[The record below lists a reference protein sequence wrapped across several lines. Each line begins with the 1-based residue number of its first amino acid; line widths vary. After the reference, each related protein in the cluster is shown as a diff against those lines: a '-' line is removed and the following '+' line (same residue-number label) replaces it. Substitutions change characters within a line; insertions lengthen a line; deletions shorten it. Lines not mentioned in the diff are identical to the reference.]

1 MQLPSPRS
9 VNSKTPSPR
18 PSNHDR
24 RQSKDEEEN
33 VKRQTLSPTVR
44 SRLVLL
50 VLACVALLLVIS
62 LGQSDVGAA
71 ALSLFQSPA
80 SPVAT
85 PPEQPAAAPAETA
98 SVEPPPPPSAA
109 GRSIPTWVIIVVAVV
124 VIALVVVFLLLR
136 GR

>member
-9 VNSKTPSPR
+9 VNSKIPGPR

-80 SPVAT
+80 SPVET

-98 SVEPPPPPSAA
+98 GVEPPPSAA
-109 GRSIPTWVIIVVAVV
+109 GRSIPTWVIIVVAVA
-124 VIALVVVFLLLR
+124 VIAVVVGFLLLR

>member
-9 VNSKTPSPR
+9 VNSKIPSPR

-62 LGQSDVGAA
+62 LGQSDVGTA

-85 PPEQPAAAPAETA
+85 PPEQPADAPAETA
-98 SVEPPPPPSAA
+98 SVEPPPSAA
-109 GRSIPTWVIIVVAVV
+109 GRSIPTWVFIVVAVV
-124 VIALVVVFLLLR
+124 VIALVVGFLLLR

>member
-1 MQLPSPRS
+1 M
-9 VNSKTPSPR
+9 
-18 PSNHDR
+18 
-24 RQSKDEEEN
+24 
-33 VKRQTLSPTVR
+33 KRQTLSPAIR

-80 SPVAT
+80 SPVTT
-85 PPEQPAAAPAETA
+85 PPEQPAAAPAEAA
-98 SVEPPPPPSAA
+98 SIEPPPSAA

-124 VIALVVVFLLLR
+124 VIALVVGFLLLR

>member
-44 SRLVLL
+44 SRFVLL

-98 SVEPPPPPSAA
+98 SVEPPPSAA

-124 VIALVVVFLLLR
+124 VIALVVGFLLLR

>member
-1 MQLPSPRS
+1 

-62 LGQSDVGAA
+62 LGQSGVGAA

-98 SVEPPPPPSAA
+98 GVEPPPSSAA

-124 VIALVVVFLLLR
+124 VIALVVGFFLLR

>member
-1 MQLPSPRS
+1 M
-9 VNSKTPSPR
+9 
-18 PSNHDR
+18 
-24 RQSKDEEEN
+24 
-33 VKRQTLSPTVR
+33 KRQTLSPAIR

-98 SVEPPPPPSAA
+98 SVEPLPPSAT

-124 VIALVVVFLLLR
+124 VIALVVGFLLLR